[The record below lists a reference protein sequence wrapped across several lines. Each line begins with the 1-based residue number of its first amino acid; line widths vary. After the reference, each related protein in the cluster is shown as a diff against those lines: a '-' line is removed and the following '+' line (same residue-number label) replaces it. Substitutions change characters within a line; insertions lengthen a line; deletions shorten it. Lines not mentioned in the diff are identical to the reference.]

1 VNRSLAGLAVIVTRP
16 ARQAERLIRMLQQHG
31 AVAIAFPTLAIE
43 PVTLDDTQRRACM
56 LDAFDWIIYTSANA
70 VEQSIPQLGRPGKSR
85 VGAIGRAT
93 ARALAD
99 ARIAVHAV
107 PEAGSASD
115 SEGLLAHSGLAGPR
129 GRRILIVKGVGGRD
143 VLRAGLVARGAEVR
157 TAEVYRRIRREPSRQ
172 ALDELGRANEAGEVV
187 ATATSSEVLESL
199 LAMAPA
205 EYYPWLRDA
214 PLLVPGDRVAAEA
227 RRLQWRG
234 PLLVAGSAEDEAM
247 LAALRSWSA
256 GNGPAAPA

>member
-1 VNRSLAGLAVIVTRP
+1 MTRSLAGLAVIVTRP
-16 ARQAERLIRMLQQHG
+16 ARQAQRFVQLLQDHG
-31 AVAIAFPTLAIE
+31 ATAIAFPTLAIE

-70 VEQSIPQLGRPGKSR
+70 VEQSIPQIGRPGKSR

-115 SEGLLAHSGLAGPR
+115 SEGLLAHPGLAGPG

-143 VLRAGLVARGAEVR
+143 VLRAGLAARGAEVS
-157 TAEVYRRIRREPSRQ
+157 TAEVYRRIRPAPSRQ
-172 ALDELGRANEAGEVV
+172 ALDELGRANEAGAVV
-187 ATATSSEVLESL
+187 ATVTSSEVLESL
-199 LAMAPA
+199 LEMVPA
-205 EYYPWLRDA
+205 EHYPWLRDA

-234 PLLVAGSAEDEAM
+234 PLLVAGSAEDETM

-256 GNGPAAPA
+256 GNGLAAPA